1 MFAGS
6 NGAFILVIF
15 ILLVVIGSCA
25 YAW

>member
-1 MFAGS
+1 MFFGN

-25 YAW
+25 CGW

>member
-1 MFAGS
+1 MFFGN

-25 YAW
+25 CAW